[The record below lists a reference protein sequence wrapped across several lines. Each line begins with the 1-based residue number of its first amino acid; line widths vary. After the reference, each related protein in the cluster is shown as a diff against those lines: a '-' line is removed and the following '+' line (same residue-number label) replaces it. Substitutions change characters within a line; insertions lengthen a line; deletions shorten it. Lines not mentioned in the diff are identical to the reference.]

1 MNPLT
6 KTKPM
11 PALIAYK
18 LTQKESLILFNIEV
32 HLRDEAYSCIRE
44 I

>member
-1 MNPLT
+1 MNPPT
-6 KTKPM
+6 KTNPI

-18 LTQKESLILFNIEV
+18 LTQKESLIVLNIEV